1 MAAICG
7 IYSFLEVVYGFDY
20 GKSQQ
25 SARGT
30 KSYMKM
36 ILSPSCIMLA
46 GHRNRLL
53 RLGVA
58 VECISKVAKT
68 VA

>member
-1 MAAICG
+1 M
-7 IYSFLEVVYGFDY
+7 EFDY
-20 GKSQQ
+20 GKNQQ